1 MLDNH
6 EQAIAALYHNVDA
19 LTQSI
24 TNRTQRMERQ
34 GSPSHPHPP
43 PVQAA
48 VVAPTSPSDAYM
60 CDPEPFDRDID
71 KCRGF
76 LLQCRLVFSQHPRM
90 FPSDAAKI
98 NYVIGLLQGRVLV
111 WAQTHT

>member
-1 MLDNH
+1 MLENH
-6 EQAIAALYHNVDA
+6 EQAIAPLYHNVDA

-24 TNRTQRMERQ
+24 TNRMHGTA
-34 GSPSHPHPP
+34 GVAVSPPLPAS
-43 PVQAA
+43 AA
-48 VVAPTSPSDAYM
+48 AAVAPTSPSDAYM
-60 CDPEPFDRDID
+60 CDPEPFDGDID

-76 LLQCRLVFSQHPRM
+76 LLQCRLVFSQRSRM

-98 NYVIGLLQGRVLV
+98 NYVIGLLQGQVLV